1 MSDILTQIFGATSG
15 VLDGAGSVGRS
26 IGQASESRRAAE
38 AANHATSQANR
49 ATERS
54 VEAELNVERLQLVTQ
69 AMWEFLRERI
79 ELTDADLEA
88 KIQEIDLRDG
98 QADGQMARQVAVC
111 GHCHRKTGV
120 RAHRRCFYCGS
131 ALEKQH
137 VVER

>member
-1 MSDILTQIFGATSG
+1 MNNIFTQIFGASRNVVGGAEMVSQG
-15 VLDGAGSVGRS
+15 VEQVF
-26 IGQASESRRAAE
+26 ENRRTE
-38 AANHATSQANR
+38 QAANHATSQANR

-69 AMWEFLRERI
+69 AMWEFLREAT

-98 QADGQMARQVAVC
+98 QADGQMARQIAIC

-120 RAHRRCFYCGS
+120 RTHRRCFYCGTT
-131 ALEKQH
+131 LEKQH
-137 VVER
+137 VVEL

>member
-1 MSDILTQIFGATSG
+1 MSGIFTQIFGATQG
-15 VLDGAGSVGRS
+15 VLDGAGLVGR
-26 IGQASESRRAAE
+26 GVDQAFENRRTES

-54 VEAELNVERLQLVTQ
+54 VEVELEMERLQLVTQ
-69 AMWEFLRERI
+69 AMWEFLRERTEI
-79 ELTDADLEA
+79 TDADLEA

-98 QADGQMARQVAVC
+98 QSDGKMARQIAIC

-120 RAHRRCFYCGS
+120 RAHRRCFYCGIP
-131 ALEKQH
+131 LEKQH